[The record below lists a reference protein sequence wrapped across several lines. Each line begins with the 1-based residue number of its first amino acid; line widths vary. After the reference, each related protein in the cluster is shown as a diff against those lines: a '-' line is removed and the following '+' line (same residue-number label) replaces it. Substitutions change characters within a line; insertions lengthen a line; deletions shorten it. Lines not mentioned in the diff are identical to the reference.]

1 MEVDPTPTPTKTGI
15 DYAAGIEYDAQ
26 GAVKRYLQTRIL
38 TKYDG
43 TAIDATPTSDSYHHG
58 WKLSRLAD
66 SHPWT
71 PQDITQQYIDR
82 FEFVRKGPIAQYLEY
97 PYERG
102 AFYKHANTDTSS
114 WSFTSPYTGVRYE
127 GVLPFFSGWERL
139 GDQKTPSH
147 MWFIE
152 IFNDWQAYNGY
163 AQYDPLQDGYP
174 GMPKTW
180 NPDFDWVGWQPYDYG
195 FLGVN
200 TRPPHL
206 WEVVPK
212 LDMGNPVF
220 GDEALAH
227 FNFGTDFSYGE
238 NQVQP
243 RRLAVHTARTERD
256 IDPVPFNDDPSIST
270 RVQPIDATWVT
281 PKYTLEIGPPA
292 NSSGT
297 VWAGFGDWD
306 FKFDDNVDVP
316 VRMRDGTTQL
326 YKQTNVTLAA
336 INNVLAGAI
345 NVNGFLS
352 SVSGQ
357 ANGQNV
363 FSVFFNT
370 RDQLTPSYQKFGSAI
385 NGSPQVWTYRSKW
398 LYQTVFDSS
407 VFSGSDWLSV
417 PNDDRTFPGVAW
429 DGTSTGVPA
438 GSTMLGTRGIT
449 AWGSAPHVNVVACKS
464 FQTDPTTEFN
474 GVLQLANAKVFEIT
488 GRHQCP
494 FTWHS
499 TLGYIQYHM
508 AM

>member
-15 DYAAGIEYDAQ
+15 DYAAGIEYDSN

-71 PQDITQQYIDR
+71 PQDITQEYISR
-82 FEFVRKGPIAQYLEY
+82 FEFVRNGPIAMYLEY

-102 AFYKHANTDTSS
+102 AFYKHANTNTSS
-114 WSFTSPYTGVRYE
+114 WSFTSPYTNIRYE
-127 GVLPFFSGWERL
+127 GVLPFFSGWEAY

-147 MWFIE
+147 MWFVE

-174 GMPKTW
+174 GIPKSW

-195 FLGVN
+195 FADIN
-200 TRPPHL
+200 SRPPGL
-206 WEVVPK
+206 WSVVPK

-220 GDEALAH
+220 GDAAYAH
-227 FNFGTDFSYGE
+227 FNFKTDFSYGE
-238 NQVQP
+238 AQVQP

-256 IDPVPFNDDPSIST
+256 IDPVPYNDDPSITS
-270 RVQPIDATWVT
+270 RVQPTDATWVT
-281 PKYTLEIGPPA
+281 PKYTLTEGKPQ
-292 NSSGT
+292 NVNGNYLL
-297 VWAGFGDWD
+297 GFGTWRHGFGGSDTPVK
-306 FKFDDNVDVP
+306 FK
-316 VRMRDGTTQL
+316 DGTTMPIYQRD
-326 YKQTNVTLAA
+326 VTLAA
-336 INNVLAGAI
+336 IDNVMAGSV
-345 NVNGFLS
+345 NVTGYMSGVSSQQNGTNLFE
-352 SVSGQ
+352 VWY
-357 ANGQNV
+357 
-363 FSVFFNT
+363 NT
-370 RDQLTPSYQKFGSAI
+370 TNQTDLTFQQFGYDMGGTQYI
-385 NGSPQVWTYRSKW
+385 YKTKW
-398 LYQTVFDSS
+398 LYQTVTDSS
-407 VFSGSDWLSV
+407 PYSGSNWLDV
-417 PNDDRTFPGVAW
+417 PNPDRTFPGVAW
-429 DGTSTGVPA
+429 DGTSTGYSNA
-438 GSTMLGTRGIT
+438 SAKMLGVKGIT
-449 AWGSAPHVNVVACKS
+449 AWGSPPHVNVVACKS

-474 GVLQLANAKVFEIT
+474 GVLQLANARVFEIT